1 MPNINYLKENLNYL
15 RDAGIIFA
23 RNVSLISRITE
34 DFFSQIKNCQ
44 TIESANQYFDQLDAI
59 QSTLA
64 ILVHEEDVEIP
75 ERLWRFMSDFDNFE
89 EAKYRYFSMI
99 KRGEYT
105 F

>member
-1 MPNINYLKENLNYL
+1 MSNTSYLEENLNYL

-23 RNVSLISRITE
+23 RNLSLISRIIA
-34 DFFSQIKNCQ
+34 DLFNQIKNCQ
-44 TIESANQYFDQLDAI
+44 TIENANQYFDQLDAI

-64 ILVHEEDVEIP
+64 ILVHQEDVEIP

-89 EAKYRYFSMI
+89 EAKQRYFPMI
-99 KRGEYT
+99 KKGEYT